1 MHAEMAQPRTSDF
14 LEESVFKNITISLK
28 VCRFELSIS
37 THPIRESTINM
48 KIAKSFNVKKG
59 TSCV

>member
-14 LEESVFKNITISLK
+14 LKERVFKKIYIY
-28 VCRFELSIS
+28 RFELSIS

-59 TSCV
+59 TSYV